1 MTKTPL
7 HQVISDWI
15 RLQIESNAL
24 QVDDKIPSENE
35 LAHQFQVSRLTVR
48 RALQTLEQENLIF
61 RSQGLGA
68 FVKAPVKRKKLVH
81 LTSFDE
87 DLKHAGIL
95 PEAHV
100 LFNQLV
106 IPPDYVQHILG
117 TDEGKKVYQLNRIR
131 LGDQKPFAYD
141 RTWLPVFY
149 GQLIEDK
156 NLEQHT
162 IYHILENEYSIR
174 ITKGCQRFDA
184 AIADEE
190 LARFLDVAVGS
201 PLLLIRRNS
210 YTIGNKLVYYQER
223 YLRTDRFAYEMILER
238 ETHPV
243 GNEYAMP
250 ITEFSP
256 IFNARV
262 EELRI

>member
-7 HQVISDWI
+7 HQVISDWVKE
-15 RLQIESNAL
+15 QINIGAL

-35 LAHQFQVSRLTVR
+35 LAHQFEVSRLTVR

-87 DLKHAGIL
+87 DLKHAGIQ
-95 PEAHV
+95 PESKTITKSIV
-100 LFNQLV
+100 N
-106 IPPDYVQHILG
+106 PPEHVQHILG
-117 TDEGKKVYQLNRIR
+117 TDEGKKVYQLDRVR
-131 LGDQKPFAYD
+131 FGDQKPFALD
-141 RTWLPVFY
+141 KTWLPVFY
-149 GQLIEDK
+149 GQLVDDK
-156 NLEQHT
+156 DLTFDSLYQ
-162 IYHILENEYSIR
+162 ILESEYN
-174 ITKGCQRFDA
+174 ITISKGCQRFDA

-190 LARFLDVAVGS
+190 LAHYLEVPIGS

-210 YTIGNKLVYYQER
+210 YTIGNKIVYYQER

-238 ETHPV
+238 ESAKNS
-243 GNEYAMP
+243 GEYGMP
-250 ITEFSP
+250 ITEFAP
-256 IFNARV
+256 IFNAKV
-262 EELRI
+262 DELSI